1 MHYYSAEY
9 FNCCK
14 VQVRQLSAIF
24 SWMIYCWIEII
35 YSPPPPPLFFF
46 LLSVRGQSSGRTDHL
61 PRIKEALC
69 VFTDIALFHTLRLYS
84 IFSLLPHSHSN
95 DSNPIIFLSPLHQ
108 GLILSQLNS
117 LCLPFSTQSPFI
129 ILNVFLAFPPFS
141 LLPFFLPS

>member
-24 SWMIYCWIEII
+24 SWMIYCWREII
-35 YSPPPPPLFFF
+35 YSSPPPPLFF

-129 ILNVFLAFPPFS
+129 ILNVFLAFLPFS